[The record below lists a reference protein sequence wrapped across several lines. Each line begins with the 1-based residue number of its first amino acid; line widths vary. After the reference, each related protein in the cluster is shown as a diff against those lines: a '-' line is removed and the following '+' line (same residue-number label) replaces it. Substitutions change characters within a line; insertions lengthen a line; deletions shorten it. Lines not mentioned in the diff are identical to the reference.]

1 MASKNIYYSFQKGKH
16 GGSAGYIF
24 PFFRRLNSLFP
35 DQEYQDFVPAGYL
48 KCQGQV
54 LSARNYP
61 ELARI
66 IGVGSNCI
74 YRRDD
79 VELDDPDPIT
89 GEGGQLQLPD
99 LGSKYIVGASNP
111 GIYENFE
118 TSNPSIDRSGIAVEI
133 DSLGDDV
140 DFFYQG
146 DFKIPSRDLTV
157 TGNIQVVGQQAATD
171 IVSLQSGN
179 FLGHA
184 HNHTGNVDSRL
195 RVSNQG
201 VNKVT
206 WRVSYVCGRNRRTE
220 CTADTNYG
228 LTYAFVTFNDAGSE
242 SGTAHFH
249 GGTLAQISGFSQGAI
264 VPDTLVSSSPLVT
277 NVRIRT
283 TEVIKMDEF
292 APRYI
297 LCEYLIKV

>member
-1 MASKNIYYSFQKGKH
+1 M
-16 GGSAGYIF
+16 
-24 PFFRRLNSLFP
+24 
-35 DQEYQDFVPAGYL
+35 
-48 KCQGQV
+48 
-54 LSARNYP
+54 
-61 ELARI
+61 
-66 IGVGSNCI
+66 
-74 YRRDD
+74 
-79 VELDDPDPIT
+79 
-89 GEGGQLQLPD
+89 
-99 LGSKYIVGASNP
+99 GASNP
-111 GIYENFE
+111 GIYENLE

-264 VPDTLVSSSPLVT
+264 VPETLVSSSTLVT